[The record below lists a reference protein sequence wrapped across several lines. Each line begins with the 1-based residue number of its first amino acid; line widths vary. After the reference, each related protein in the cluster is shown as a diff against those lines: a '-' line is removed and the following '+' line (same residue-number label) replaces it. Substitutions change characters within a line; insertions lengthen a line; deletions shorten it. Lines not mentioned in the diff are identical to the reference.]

1 VFFNVNNLSL
11 FMSFRCIVNRVVIQ
25 IIKQRPRFIR
35 NGKRNRL
42 RIRIILTV
50 GFGIS
55 VDLASR
61 RRGLGE
67 MVILVGAEF
76 AFEAEIGVL
85 EEDASVEE
93 AGAADGE
100 FVEGGPATGRGGGGR
115 GEEIGDDG
123 GNGEGALGFA
133 AGVADE
139 GGEFGGDAGEAG
151 PVTRAVFEFGE
162 DVEDDVVGEG

>member
-1 VFFNVNNLSL
+1 
-11 FMSFRCIVNRVVIQ
+11 MSFRCIVNRVVIQ
-25 IIKQRPRFIR
+25 IIKQRPRSIR

-61 RRGLGE
+61 RRRLGE
-67 MVILVGAEF
+67 LVILVGAEL

-85 EEDASVEE
+85 EEDACVEE

-100 FVEGGPATGRGGGGR
+100 FVEGGPAAGRGGGGG

-123 GNGEGALGFA
+123 GDGEGALGFA

-139 GGEFGGDAGEAG
+139 GGEFGGDACEAG
-151 PVTRAVFEFGE
+151 PVTRVVFEFGE